1 MKELDM
7 EVVVAKIISLVIL
20 TILTVLTGLCP
31 LRILMH
37 APNFLSKNRQ
47 TIEYFLCGLRCF
59 SGGIF
64 LATCFLH
71 LLPDTRNKIQVVM
84 RNMGSRSTYAVPE
97 LLIMAGFYGIVFV
110 DQFIKWMYIKA
121 SEAERKP
128 KRRRK
133 KSLPIEDTL
142 GLDHMEMNVETT
154 SLRSDGNQDRL
165 SEDLHIN
172 DRVDETT
179 IKDTLESD
187 IEPAPFQD
195 IEVNKVVSEFTKADY
210 SNKGHF
216 RLIIYI
222 TALSFHGVFEGM
234 TLGLQSVES
243 NVWSLCFA
251 ICAHRCVLA
260 FKLGMDLCNTEE
272 KQGTAWLCIGTFTLI
287 SALGIVIGIVISS
300 GAMLYADVTVPEA
313 ILQSLATGTI
323 FYIVFFDILFKDL
336 QGKDD
341 MKRIGCSFVGFVL
354 MAVVFAITM
363 S

>member
-37 APNFLSKNRQ
+37 APHFLSKNRQ

-110 DQFIKWMYIKA
+110 DQFIKWMYVKA

-179 IKDTLESD
+179 IKDTLDSD

-210 SNKGHF
+210 SNKGHV